1 MHSERESAAA
11 EAIANADAHLNN
23 AGLPTYSE
31 MVAALRRI
39 DRINGING
47 STGGSKAMVSE
58 FKLIARSLL
67 ARVDDQIAEAA

>member
-1 MHSERESAAA
+1 MHSKRESAAA

-39 DRINGING
+39 DRING

>member
-1 MHSERESAAA
+1 MHSKRESAAA

-39 DRINGING
+39 DRING
-47 STGGSKAMVSE
+47 SKAMVSE